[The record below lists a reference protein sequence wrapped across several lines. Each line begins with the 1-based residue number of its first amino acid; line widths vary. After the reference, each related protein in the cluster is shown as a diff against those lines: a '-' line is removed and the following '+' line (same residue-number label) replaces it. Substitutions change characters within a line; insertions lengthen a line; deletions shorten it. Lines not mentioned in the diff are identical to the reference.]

1 MFRTFVS
8 LQSSPEECMSGALRT
23 RTRSTSIGIEEPLAT
38 HHILSNPKNVHA
50 LEIQQKGRT
59 ALWCQTSRPMI
70 GSPILILTT
79 PKVDGE
85 AIVAAAKLKPSTGS
99 CKVML
104 GDPSRIKQTWTPIN
118 SSSSSTSSSS
128 ELLSFTYEGHKYIWR
143 KFVPTLTPPFPHT
156 KKKRRKLKDEL
167 H

>member
-38 HHILSNPKNVHA
+38 HHILSNPKNVHV

-128 ELLSFTYEGHKYIWR
+128 SELLSFTYEGHKYIWR
-143 KFVPTLTPPFPHT
+143 KFVPTLTPTFPHT
-156 KKKRRKLKDEL
+156 KKKKEGS
-167 H
+167 